1 VEREI
6 QQLNYEISKLSAELT
21 TSKAIIKQKDHL
33 EQEFERSQNRF
44 KTVFDESSLGNKFIN
59 SDLRIIKVNKSMIK
73 LLGFGEAELIGSRI
87 TDYAHPDFVPHW
99 KKLQHNL
106 WTLKQPSFK
115 IDVCMI
121 KKDKSKVWCHV
132 TSILFEDKNEILG
145 YTIMENIT
153 KRKQLEI
160 NLELANNKQMLFQ
173 QELLKNTIT
182 TQEEERARIAGNL
195 HNSLGQLL
203 YSVKLNLELIDL
215 KNYDRQNEDVAA
227 IYRAKKLLD
236 ECVKETRN
244 ISHDLMPSILD
255 DFGLKDALQDIC
267 TQLSYKTSFNLEF
280 TGSDYRVSKRLEM
293 TIFRIV
299 QELMMNVIKH
309 ADAQKADLEIEVDDN
324 KILIRLK
331 DDGIG
336 FDTNKL
342 KKPGIGV
349 RSIRN
354 KINILN
360 GKFDISSIPQQGTL
374 VTIKL
379 PVTVL

>member
-1 VEREI
+1 VEKDIEH
-6 QQLNYEISKLSAELT
+6 LNFKISELSAELIT
-21 TSKAIIKQKDHL
+21 TRAIIKQKDHL
-33 EQEFERSQNRF
+33 EQEYERSQNRF

-59 SDLRIIKVNKSMIK
+59 SDLRIIKVNKSLVK
-73 LLGFGEAELIGSRI
+73 LLGYGEAELIGSRI

-106 WTLKQPSFK
+106 WTLQQPSFK

-173 QELLKNTIT
+173 QELLKNTVK

-215 KNYDRQNEDVAA
+215 KSFDHKNEDASA
-227 IYRAKKLLD
+227 IVRAKKLLD

-255 DFGLKDALQDIC
+255 GFGLKDAIQDIC
-267 TQLSYKTSFNLEF
+267 TQLSYKTSFHFEF
-280 TGSDYRVSKRLEM
+280 SGSGYKVSKSLEM

-324 KILIRLK
+324 KVLIKLK
-331 DDGIG
+331 DYGKG
-336 FDTNKL
+336 FDTEKL

-354 KINILN
+354 KITILN
-360 GKFDISSIPQQGTL
+360 GKFDISSKPQQGTM

-379 PVTVL
+379 PVTAL